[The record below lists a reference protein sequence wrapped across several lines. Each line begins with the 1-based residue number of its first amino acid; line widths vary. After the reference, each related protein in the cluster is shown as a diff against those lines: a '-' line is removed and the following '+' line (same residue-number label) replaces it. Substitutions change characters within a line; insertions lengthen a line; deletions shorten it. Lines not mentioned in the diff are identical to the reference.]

1 MILATHISGEALEFS
16 KYKGILQINIKKT
29 INPIKMGKRLNRNFT
44 KEDTWLANKHMKHC
58 SVSLI
63 IREMQ
68 IKLQWGYHSA
78 PARGSW

>member
-1 MILATHISGEALEFS
+1 
-16 KYKGILQINIKKT
+16 
-29 INPIKMGKRLNRNFT
+29 MGKRLNRNFT

-78 PARGSW
+78 PARGSWLRWEGTETMWFGV